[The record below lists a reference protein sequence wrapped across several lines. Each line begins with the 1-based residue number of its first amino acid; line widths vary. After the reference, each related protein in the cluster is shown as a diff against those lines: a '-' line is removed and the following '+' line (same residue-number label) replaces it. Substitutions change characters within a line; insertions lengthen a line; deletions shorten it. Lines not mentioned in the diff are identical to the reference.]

1 MIVYFLKSAT
11 CLALLLAFYHL
22 ILEKEKMHVF
32 NRFYL
37 LGSILFSFLAP
48 LYIIYIDT
56 ATALLETTKTIAEI
70 KLTDAKPIEIIKEKT
85 INYTQIF
92 LFVYVLI
99 SSILLIRFGK
109 NLINILQKVKRNTK
123 KPYQK
128 SILVL
133 VDDQIL
139 PHTFWNHIFIN
150 KSAYENQKIEQE
162 LFTHELTH
170 VIQKHTFDVLILEI
184 LQIIFWINPVFILL
198 KKAAQLNHEFLADER
213 VIKQHKNTI
222 QYQHL
227 LLNSAAW
234 KNDYYLASNLNYSL
248 T

>member
-1 MIVYFLKSAT
+1 MVVYFLKSAR

-109 NLINILQKVKRNTK
+109 NLINIFQKVKRNRK

-139 PHTFWNHIFIN
+139 PHTF
-150 KSAYENQKIEQE
+150 
-162 LFTHELTH
+162 
-170 VIQKHTFDVLILEI
+170 
-184 LQIIFWINPVFILL
+184 
-198 KKAAQLNHEFLADER
+198 
-213 VIKQHKNTI
+213 
-222 QYQHL
+222 
-227 LLNSAAW
+227 
-234 KNDYYLASNLNYSL
+234 
-248 T
+248 